1 MIILE
6 VIAVLLA
13 GVLGSIIFGFAG
25 LGASYFFDNLKE
37 YEQEA
42 KYFINEK

>member
-1 MIILE
+1 MM
-6 VIAVLLA
+6 AVLLWVMVA
-13 GVLGSIIFGFAG
+13 SIISGFAC
-25 LGASYFFDNLKE
+25 LGASYFFESLEE